1 MSDMLGSL
9 LLIPKSIVMSW
20 RRVVPMTTCSS
31 RLGHAMALAVSGC
44 LLYVGGA
51 GLGFM
56 LDNVSLGCAFLR
68 VSCFS
73 FCCAAP

>member
-1 MSDMLGSL
+1 MSDMIGSL
-9 LLIPKSIVMSW
+9 QLIPKSIVMSW
-20 RRVVPMTTCSS
+20 RSGVPMTTCSS
-31 RLGHAMALAVSGC
+31 RMGHAMELAVSGW
-44 LLYVGGA
+44 LLNVGGA

-56 LDNVSLGCAFLR
+56 VDNVSLGCAFLR